1 MKLLFYFCTFF
12 YSFLLPAQ
20 TSQLINGES
29 TEIDERLYQVF
40 DSDYLQ
46 TVQKDNPLLL
56 KRWNF
61 YLDNA
66 FYIEEYPVE
75 KGEPNFE
82 KISLPDLESVNILL
96 LEKESGI
103 HKDWQK
109 RMVYAISGTN
119 KVLVYYSGLEINQ
132 KWNDF
137 LGKKQPDYNKGVRMV
152 NH

>member
-1 MKLLFYFCTFF
+1 MKLLFYICTFF

-20 TSQLINGES
+20 TSELIKEEAP
-29 TEIDERLYQVF
+29 EIDERLYQVF
-40 DSDYLQ
+40 DKNYLE
-46 TVQKDNPLLL
+46 TVQNDNPLLL

-66 FYIEEYPVE
+66 YYIEVYPAE
-75 KGEPNFE
+75 KGEPDFE
-82 KISLPDLESVNILL
+82 NISLPDLESINILL
-96 LEKESGI
+96 LEKELGI

-109 RMVYAISGTN
+109 RMVYAIAGTD

-137 LGKKQPDYNKGVRMV
+137 LGKRQPDYNKGVKMV